1 MSLAEKITEDV
12 KSALKG
18 GDKKKLSIARY
29 LSSEL
34 KNYLI
39 KENLDRELSNLTD
52 ENFYKIVKTQVKQK
66 KESLEFAEKASDPA
80 KVEEIKYD
88 IIYLNSYLPQLMSED
103 DTKKLIENYIKNKD
117 LTSADFGKIMGH
129 LKKDF
134 NNQIDLTL
142 ASKLIKGYFNE

>member
-66 KESLEFAEKASDPA
+66 KESLEFAEKASDPE

-88 IIYLNSYLPQLMSED
+88 INYLNSYLPQLMSEV
-103 DTKKLIENYIKNKD
+103 DTKKIIENYIKNKD
-117 LTSADFGKIMGH
+117 LTSTDFGKIMEY

>member
-66 KESLEFAEKASDPA
+66 KESLEFAEKASDPE

-88 IIYLNSYLPQLMSED
+88 INYLNSFLPQLMSED

>member
-66 KESLEFAEKASDPA
+66 KESLEFAEKASDPE

-88 IIYLNSYLPQLMSED
+88 INYLNSYLPQLMSED
-103 DTKKLIENYIKNKD
+103 DTKKLIENYIQNKD
-117 LTSADFGKIMGH
+117 LTSTDFGKIMGH

>member
-66 KESLEFAEKASDPA
+66 KESLEFAEKASDPE

-88 IIYLNSYLPQLMSED
+88 INYLNSYLPQLMSED
-103 DTKKLIENYIKNKD
+103 DTKKIIENYIKNKD
-117 LTSADFGKIMGH
+117 LTSADFGRIMGH

>member
-1 MSLAEKITEDV
+1 MSLAEKITDDV

-39 KENLDRELSNLTD
+39 KENLDRELSKLTD
-52 ENFYKIVKTQVKQK
+52 ENFFKIVKTQLKQK
-66 KESLEFAEKASDPA
+66 KESLEFAEKASNSE
-80 KVEEIKYD
+80 KVEELNYD
-88 IIYLNSYLPQLMSED
+88 INYLQSYLPKLMNEE
-103 DTKKLIENYIKNKD
+103 DTKKIIDNYIKDQGLNQ
-117 LTSADFGKIMGH
+117 SDFGKIMGY
-129 LKKDF
+129 LKKEF

-142 ASKLIKGYFNE
+142 ASKLIKGFFNE

>member
-66 KESLEFAEKASDPA
+66 KESLEFAEKASDPE

-88 IIYLNSYLPQLMSED
+88 INYLNSYLPQLMSED

-134 NNQIDLTL
+134 NNLIDLTL

>member
-66 KESLEFAEKASDPA
+66 KESLEFAEKASDPE

-88 IIYLNSYLPQLMSED
+88 INYLNSYLPQLMSED